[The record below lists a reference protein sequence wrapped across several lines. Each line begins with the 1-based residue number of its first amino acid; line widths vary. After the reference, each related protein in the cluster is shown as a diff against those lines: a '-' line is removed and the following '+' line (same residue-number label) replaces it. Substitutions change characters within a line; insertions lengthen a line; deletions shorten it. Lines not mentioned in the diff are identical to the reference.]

1 MSRTT
6 EEASNKIIYV
16 NSTDSNK
23 NSAWHSRAIDPL
35 AALNA
40 LSELRE
46 TRPSATLSKRAVTGP
61 FDRRLSSTRCISIT
75 NLVPEGV
82 ELLTM
87 RESLSG
93 LILSTEITH
102 GILVPVQTS
111 RNRREVWLRGN
122 TIRPLVNKKFGKRGS
137 GSQRKSILL
146 EVYKRQL
153 PRHGFELE
161 LVRRGSRRSP
171 W

>member
-1 MSRTT
+1 MT
-6 EEASNKIIYV
+6 N
-16 NSTDSNK
+16 
-23 NSAWHSRAIDPL
+23 DPL
-35 AALNA
+35 AALDA
-40 LSELRE
+40 LRSSR
-46 TRPSATLSKRAVTGP
+46 TNPDLSKRPTVSGP

-93 LILSTEITH
+93 LILSTEIMIR
-102 GILVPVQTS
+102 GLPVPVRTS
-111 RNRREVWLRGN
+111 RNRREVYLRGRE
-122 TIRPLVNKKFGKRGS
+122 IRPLVNKKFGERGR
-137 GSQRKSILL
+137 GSQRTSIPLD
-146 EVYKRQL
+146 VYKRQL

-161 LVRRGSRRSP
+161 LVQRGSRRSP